1 MIDLLRASGVTFPG
15 GKRMKLENL
24 RPIAS
29 GGALHAEAEVYLE
42 PVERSKQNGPSSA
55 KPALRNATQA
65 REAEAT
71 EGKGTERVAISFGPR
86 HGPVTAR
93 QVEDAIR
100 PAHLAGYNIL
110 VFAGFG
116 FDAPAQEAIRGVH
129 LPGLTMHAAN
139 VCPDVLVGDLLK
151 TTAGSQLF
159 TVFGQPD
166 VEVTKQED
174 GACVVELRGVDIYDP
189 STGELHSSSG
199 KDVAAWFL
207 DTDYDGHT
215 FCICQAFFPGGDN
228 PWEKLQRALRGTVD
242 PEKFEAMRGT
252 VSEPFA
258 TLRSSEATPLRSTSQ
273 PGENQRI
280 AVKVIDFR
288 GNEVLRVMGLLQQGR
303 TLE

>member
-1 MIDLLRASGVTFPG
+1 VTFPG

-29 GGALHAEAEVYLE
+29 GGALHAEAEV
-42 PVERSKQNGPSSA
+42 KQNGD
-55 KPALRNATQA
+55 TQ
-65 REAEAT
+65 
-71 EGKGTERVAISFGPR
+71 RVAISFGPR

-100 PAHLAGYNIL
+100 PAHLAGYSIL

-116 FDAPAQEAIRGVH
+116 FDAPAQETIRGVH
-129 LPGLTMHAAN
+129 LPGLIMHAAN

-166 VEVTKQED
+166 VKVAKQKD

-189 STGELHSSSG
+189 TTGELHSTSG

-242 PEKFEAMRGT
+242 PEKFDAMRGT
-252 VSEPFA
+252 VSEPF
-258 TLRSSEATPLRSTSQ
+258 Q

-288 GNEVLRVMGLLQQGR
+288 GNEVVRVMGAV
-303 TLE
+303 